1 MKHKGFWQHL
11 GNRAPCEESVDACD
25 RSVRLEQT
33 GSRFASLRAAAPT
46 ALLALAVPAA
56 DAAQS
61 LENRP
66 IRMVVAVAAGGSTD
80 IVARAV
86 SARLSERIG
95 QQVVVDNR
103 PGAGGVI
110 GLELVV
116 SSQPDGHTLIMGP
129 GSFGTINSFFPKAPD
144 VQKDLAPIA
153 LLATSPYLLVVQSK
167 LPVESVKELIAYAK
181 ERPGKLTYSGS
192 TVTSLQRLSGE
203 HLKRMAGIDMLF
215 VPYKGTGALM
225 PDLLAGRLDVAF
237 DNVLVLTQYVKSGQL
252 RALAVTGAKR
262 SVVMPDVPTISEAGV
277 PGFQS
282 AGWFGVFAPAK
293 TPQPVITRLN
303 QEFSAL
309 MEEPGLRD
317 RLISQGAEPL
327 SGPPDALRKHLARE
341 VATWSKLIREAGLKV
356 N

>member
-1 MKHKGFWQHL
+1 MTHSI
-11 GNRAPCEESVDACD
+11 R
-25 RSVRLEQT
+25 RVRL
-33 GSRFASLRAAAPT
+33 AAAT
-46 ALLALAVPAA
+46 AAAALVLSTTIA
-56 DAAQS
+56 AAQPDA
-61 LENRP
+61 NRP

-86 SARLSERIG
+86 AARFTERTG

-116 SSQPDGHTLIMGP
+116 KSPPDGHTLIMGP
-129 GSFGTINSFFPKAPD
+129 GSFGTLNSFFPKAPD
-144 VQKDLAPIA
+144 IQKELAPIA

-167 LPVESVKELIAYAK
+167 LPVHSVKELIAYAR

-237 DNVLVLTQYVKSGQL
+237 DNVLVLTTYVKSGQL

-262 SVVMPDVPTISEAGV
+262 SVVMPQLPTISEAGV
-277 PGFQS
+277 AGFQS
-282 AGWFGVFAPAK
+282 AGWFGVFSPVK
-293 TPQPVITRLN
+293 TPAAVITRLN
-303 QEFSAL
+303 AKFTAL
-309 MEEPGLRD
+309 MEAPGLRD
-317 RLISQGAEPL
+317 RLIAQGAEPL

-341 VATWSKLIREAGLKV
+341 IETWSRLIREAGLKV

>member
-1 MKHKGFWQHL
+1 MKQKRCGQHL
-11 GNRAPCEESVDACD
+11 ANPARYGRPVDVRHGTDLLGKAGHESAPV
-25 RSVRLEQT
+25 
-33 GSRFASLRAAAPT
+33 RAAVLG
-46 ALLALAVPAA
+46 ALLLATAAANAAPA
-56 DAAQS
+56 

-80 IVARAV
+80 IIARAV

-116 SSQPDGHTLIMGP
+116 NSQPDGHTLIMGP
-129 GSFGTINSFFPKAPD
+129 GSFGTINSFFPKAPN

-167 LPVESVKELIAYAK
+167 LPVNSVRELIAYAR

-237 DNVLVLTQYVKSGQL
+237 DNVLVLTQYVKNGQL

-282 AGWFGVFAPAK
+282 AGWFGVFSPAK
-293 TPQPVITRLN
+293 TPQPVIAGLN
-303 QEFSAL
+303 AEFSAL

-317 RLISQGAEPL
+317 RLIAQGAEPL

-341 VATWSKLIREAGLKV
+341 VETWSKLIREAGLKV